1 MATHPEARSRDS
13 GSRELLRSM
22 LLFAL
27 YTLGFFALL
36 YGLDRQIVDPFTRWI
51 AQLTRLIL
59 PLLGFQASAVGT
71 VVGTPT
77 FSVAI
82 QNNCNAIY
90 ETALFVSA
98 VLAYPATWR
107 QRARGALLGFVAL
120 YAVNLVRVL
129 SLIFVG
135 SNFRQYFDA
144 SHIYI
149 WQSLFIAFALGLWL
163 YWAKT
168 LARHAR
174 G

>member
-59 PLLGFQASAVGT
+59 TLLGVQASAVGT

-107 QRARGALLGFVAL
+107 QRAWGALLGFVAL
-120 YAVNLVRVL
+120 YIVNLARVL
-129 SLIFVG
+129 SLIYVG

-168 LARHAR
+168 LAHHAR